1 MTDLYALRREFMA
14 KFDIAAP
21 QTPHFDPGTLAMW
34 DSMLSEEWAELQQA
48 LADYRKQ
55 PADEAERVRAMAELA
70 AEAVDVLNV
79 VTGLLM
85 SQGLPLE
92 SMTEAI
98 HQANMRKIVNGKVV
112 RRADGKVL
120 KPEGW
125 QAADKIGVIRASL
138 KLAPLK

>member
-1 MTDLYALRREFMA
+1 MTDLYRLRREFMA

-21 QTPHFDPGTLAMW
+21 QAPHFNPDT
-34 DSMLSEEWAELQQA
+34 MLGEEWAELQQA

-92 SMTEAI
+92 AMTEAI
-98 HQANMRKIVNGKVV
+98 HQANMRKIVNGQVV

-120 KPEGW
+120 KPQGW
-125 QAADKIGVIRASL
+125 QPADKIGVIRAAL
-138 KLAPLK
+138 K